1 MSIGSRLKEAR
12 KQKNFT
18 QEELAAKIGVTK
30 GAIANYE
37 NQVSTPKIEILFKLI
52 QELGVDANYIYQDYI
67 KFKDSDDSKDIKDI
81 DGSANLMSVQEALH
95 LKKYR
100 QLNIVGRKKSDEH
113 LDDLLRISDYIESVD
128 KKITRDA
135 AV

>member
-12 KQKNFT
+12 KQKKFT
-18 QEELAAKIGVTK
+18 QEELAARIGITK

-52 QELGVDANYIYQDYI
+52 QELGVDTNYIYQDYI
-67 KFKDSDDSKDIKDI
+67 KFKDSDDSKDTDR
-81 DGSANLMSVQEALH
+81 SANLMSVQEALH

-100 QLNIVGRKKSDEH
+100 QLNIVWRKNSDEH

-128 KKITRDA
+128 KKITQDA

>member
-67 KFKDSDDSKDIKDI
+67 KFKDSDDSKDTDR
-81 DGSANLMSVQEALH
+81 SANLMSVQEALH

-128 KKITRDA
+128 KKITQDA

>member
-12 KQKNFT
+12 KQKKFT
-18 QEELAAKIGVTK
+18 QEELAARIGITK

-67 KFKDSDDSKDIKDI
+67 KFKDSDDSKDTDR
-81 DGSANLMSVQEALH
+81 SANLMSVQEALH

-128 KKITRDA
+128 KKITQDA

>member
-12 KQKNFT
+12 KQKKFT

-67 KFKDSDDSKDIKDI
+67 KFKDSDDSKDTNE
-81 DGSANLMSVQEALH
+81 SANLMSVQEALH

-100 QLNIVGRKKSDEH
+100 QLNIIGRKKSDEH

>member
-12 KQKNFT
+12 KQKKFT

-67 KFKDSDDSKDIKDI
+67 KFKDSDDSKDTNE
-81 DGSANLMSVQEALH
+81 SANLMSVQEALH

-113 LDDLLRISDYIESVD
+113 LDDLLRISDYTESVD

>member
-12 KQKNFT
+12 KQKKFT
-18 QEELAAKIGVTK
+18 QEELAARIGITK

-67 KFKDSDDSKDIKDI
+67 KFKDSDDSKDTDR
-81 DGSANLMSVQEALH
+81 SANLMSVQEALH

-100 QLNIVGRKKSDEH
+100 QLNIGGRKKSDEH

-128 KKITRDA
+128 KKITQDA